1 MTTPLL
7 ARWRVDFTTPP
18 ALLSPDT
25 AALLLGLF
33 SNHMLLLFIEYT
45 ADIQFECGVDTHQF
59 LSLQAKF
66 LSLQAS
72 EWQQLVPPDGG
83 QPLHERHARHWS
95 MGWSKAGRVL

>member
-1 MTTPLL
+1 M
-7 ARWRVDFTTPP
+7 DFTTPP

-33 SNHMLLLFIEYT
+33 SNHMLLLFIECT

-83 QPLHERHARHWS
+83 QPLPR
-95 MGWSKAGRVL
+95 KACATLEHGMVKGGRVL